1 MRARAAAGEEHRED
15 KHVFPSENQTGK
27 FLSGNKHI
35 RKGNESRKKGLEI
48 ETDLSVWGQVSS
60 SSPRATV
67 TAADI
72 FHAMAAQL

>member
-1 MRARAAAGEEHRED
+1 MSFHQKTKLEN
-15 KHVFPSENQTGK
+15 FP
-27 FLSGNKHI
+27 SGNKHI
-35 RKGNESRKKGLEI
+35 RKGNESRKKVLEI

-60 SSPRATV
+60 SSPKATV